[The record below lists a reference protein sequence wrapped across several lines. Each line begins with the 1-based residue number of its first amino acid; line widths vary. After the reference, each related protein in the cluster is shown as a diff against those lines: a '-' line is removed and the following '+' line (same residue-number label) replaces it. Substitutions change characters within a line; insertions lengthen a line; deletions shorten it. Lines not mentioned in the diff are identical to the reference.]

1 MIAMM
6 MMIASAFVE
15 AKERFS
21 ERSETRQSPM
31 MAVTVTIAFAD
42 FSVSSS
48 NLISIAAGDWKEA
61 KYEEEQY

>member
-1 MIAMM
+1 
-6 MMIASAFVE
+6 
-15 AKERFS
+15 
-21 ERSETRQSPM
+21 M

-48 NLISIAAGDWKEA
+48 NLISIATGDWKIA